1 MLWKE
6 LSMTDIYHLQLH
18 AAISFLEA
26 FDLRK
31 LDTKQQ
37 SMLFL
42 LRDMIFLG
50 LLETAYITI
59 IDSKILREST
69 YGVVE
74 NEIRNIVNE

>member
-1 MLWKE
+1 
-6 LSMTDIYHLQLH
+6 MTDIYHLQAY
-18 AAISFLEA
+18 AAASFLEA
-26 FDLRK
+26 FEYRK

-50 LLETAYITI
+50 FLETAYITI

-69 YGVVE
+69 YGVVK